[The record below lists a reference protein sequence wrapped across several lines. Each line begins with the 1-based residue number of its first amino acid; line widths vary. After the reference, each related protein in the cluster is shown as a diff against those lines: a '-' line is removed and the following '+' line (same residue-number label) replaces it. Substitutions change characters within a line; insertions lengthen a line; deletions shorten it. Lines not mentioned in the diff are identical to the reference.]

1 MTRAVLGY
9 DAADDV
15 ALLQIQ
21 GVSGLATV
29 ATGDPSQLSV
39 NDPVVVLGNA
49 LGRGG
54 TPATAAGSVTA
65 LNQSITATDD
75 DGSNP
80 ETLSGMIQVDAQ
92 IQPGDSGGPLAD
104 ANGDVVGMDSAGSS
118 SSSQIGQAS
127 SVVGFAIPID
137 HALAIAHQIENGES
151 SANVHIGTRAIL
163 GVQIQD
169 PSAQGQNDPFGGRG
183 GLGGG
188 FGNGSS
194 VEPTADGLQIVGVES
209 GGPAESA
216 GLRAGDTIT
225 SLDGNSISAA
235 SDVSAALASHSPGD
249 TVRIGWVDGS
259 GQQQSATVTLAAG
272 PPA

>member
-1 MTRAVLGY
+1 MLGY

-29 ATGDPSQLSV
+29 SIGDPSQLAV
-39 NDPVVVLGNA
+39 NDPVVALGNA

-65 LNQSITATDD
+65 LNQSITATDEG
-75 DGSNP
+75 GSNP
-80 ETLSGMIQVDAQ
+80 ETLSGMIQVDAE

-118 SSSQIGQAS
+118 SSSMLGQDS

-137 HALAIAHQIENGES
+137 HALAIAHQIEHGES
-151 SANVHIGTRAIL
+151 STNVHIGTRAIL

-169 PSAQGQNDPFGGRG
+169 PSAQSSNGPFGRR
-183 GLGGG
+183 GG
-188 FGNGSS
+188 FGNGTS
-194 VEPTADGLQIVGVES
+194 VEPASDGLQIVGVES

-216 GLRAGDTIT
+216 GLQAGDTIT
-225 SLDGNSISAA
+225 SIDANSISAA
-235 SDVSAALASHSPGD
+235 ADVTGALASHNPGD
-249 TVRIGWVDGS
+249 TAQISWVDGS
-259 GQQQSATVTLAAG
+259 GQQQTATVTLAAG